1 MMCTRRG
8 IIAIGVIIS
17 LLVVAALLAGRSDD
31 NRAVGQGDLALARDD
46 LKNEINVA
54 TQTYGAS
61 LEAASDAFLVAFGAS
76 VKSLDTATI
85 NAFAN
90 SLVNSLDIDIET
102 LEPQLSAVRDSAI
115 SELDGLLE
123 EFSIIIDDFN
133 ASEKASFS
141 NIETLMLTA
150 VDVEPDELRLLISS
164 INALLA
170 TASSRQNETADAVR
184 DVLVAA
190 LNDQVEGI
198 VDSYNTFLENEDV
211 NSLSSAMNA
220 YRESLLQSYDDYVAA
235 TTVARIDAITAVR
248 DALERYVQSVSD

>member
-1 MMCTRRG
+1 
-8 IIAIGVIIS
+8 
-17 LLVVAALLAGRSDD
+17 
-31 NRAVGQGDLALARDD
+31 
-46 LKNEINVA
+46 
-54 TQTYGAS
+54 
-61 LEAASDAFLVAFGAS
+61 
-76 VKSLDTATI
+76 
-85 NAFAN
+85 
-90 SLVNSLDIDIET
+90 
-102 LEPQLSAVRDSAI
+102 
-115 SELDGLLE
+115 LLE

-164 INALLA
+164 IDALLA

-220 YRESLLQSYDDYVAA
+220 YRDSLLQSYDDYVAA

-248 DALERYVQSVSD
+248 DALERYVQAVSD